1 MTNNLSPLRLF
12 TTSSIIFLAL
22 VFISSCTKS
31 GSPEIPITQSPD
43 PVNPAPDT
51 SAVLKYR
58 GIFQPTSGISISGVA
73 KVYKK
78 NNAYQLSLDSFRVS
92 NGPDLKVY
100 LSKEYP
106 PINFINLGPL
116 QAASGISLQVYNIPG
131 MPDFSE
137 YKYALIH
144 CQQYSHLFGIATLLP

>member
-1 MTNNLSPLRLF
+1 M
-12 TTSSIIFLAL
+12 IA
-22 VFISSCTKS
+22 SCTKN
-31 GSPEIPITQSPD
+31 GSPETAINPPPD
-43 PVNPAPDT
+43 PVNPIPDT

-58 GIFQPTSGISISGVA
+58 GVFQPTSGITISGFA
-73 KVYKK
+73 KIYKK
-78 NNAYQLSLDSFRVS
+78 NNAYQLTLDSFRVS

-106 PINFINLGPL
+106 PANFINLGPL
-116 QAASGISLQVYNIPG
+116 QAASGTALQVYNIPG

-144 CQQYSHLFGIATLLP
+144 CQQYSHLFGIATLNP